1 MSENVNV
8 KSTKKENEGG
18 DAKLKSI
25 EDEKKIDENSPRP
38 IFKMENV
45 IEDEE
50 YSKDEYEEY
59 TKLYEDTLKEINEG
73 EIVKGKILSINDKE
87 VTIDIGF
94 KSEGIIPI
102 SEFDSIEDLKVGD
115 EIEVF
120 LDAVEDKDG
129 QLILSKRKADF
140 TRVWEKIIEK
150 YEKSEVIEGRCIRRI
165 KGGIVVDLM
174 GIDAFLPG
182 SQIDVKPIRDFDALI
197 GQVMPFRVVKIN
209 NLRKNIVVSRRALI
223 EGNQAEQKERILKE
237 IQKGKVLEGTVKN
250 ITDFGV
256 FIDLGGVDGLLHITD
271 LSWGRVS
278 HPSEIVSLD
287 ERIKVMILDYDDNK
301 ERISLGLKQ
310 LTPHPWEKIDV
321 KYQVGQRVKGK
332 AVSITD
338 YGVFVELEKGIE
350 GLVHI
355 SEMSWT
361 QHIKHPSKF
370 ISLGEELEVVIL
382 NIDKEN
388 KKISLG
394 LKQIEPD
401 PWITIEEKYS
411 VNSKHKGKVKN
422 ITNFGV
428 FVELEEGV
436 NGLIH
441 ISDLS
446 WTKKVRHPNEI
457 VNKDDVIEVMILNV
471 SKKERRISL
480 GYKQIEENPWERF
493 EEIYKKG
500 VETTGKVVRTIEKG
514 LIVRLPE
521 NVEGFVPYSQ
531 LAKVEGKG
539 KGKEKSFE
547 PGEEYPLRV
556 IEFDKEQKKIVLS
569 YDIMVTEKERK
580 EVDDFVKTQ
589 GELQKETIGDR
600 LKEQENESVK
610 KSEKKEPKKQ
620 KEKKI
625 EDDKQT
631 DEKPEQK
638 NESEE
643 NV

>member
-25 EDEKKIDENSPRP
+25 EDEMKIDENPPRP

-150 YEKSEVIEGRCIRRI
+150 YEKSEVIEGRCVRRI

-310 LTPHPWEKIDV
+310 LTPHPWEKIDI